1 MEKLVINY
9 KFYLRKSSFKN
20 DLKNANALLKIISEN
35 KPVNFLEIG
44 VLEGATSRNICEVLY
59 LINGNKFNY
68 IGIDI
73 FNKKNFIENKN
84 EFTPISK
91 KINNPLKW
99 FLFRLILKM
108 DPHSKES
115 VEFLLRKFK
124 DSINI
129 YEGLSKNILGQ
140 IDLKKIDFVFL
151 DGGHSYKTVKDDLN
165 ILTNNLK
172 KNSLIICDDYNVPE
186 YGVKK
191 AVDEMIKENYFKDLG
206 RFALIKIKK

>member
-1 MEKLVINY
+1 M
-9 KFYLRKSSFKN
+9 
-20 DLKNANALLKIISEN
+20 
-35 KPVNFLEIG
+35 
-44 VLEGATSRNICEVLY
+44 Y

-73 FNKKNFIENKN
+73 FNKNFIENKN

>member
-1 MEKLVINY
+1 M
-9 KFYLRKSSFKN
+9 
-20 DLKNANALLKIISEN
+20 
-35 KPVNFLEIG
+35 
-44 VLEGATSRNICEVLY
+44 
-59 LINGNKFNY
+59 
-68 IGIDI
+68 
-73 FNKKNFIENKN
+73 
-84 EFTPISK
+84 
-91 KINNPLKW
+91 
-99 FLFRLILKM
+99 
-108 DPHSKES
+108 
-115 VEFLLRKFK
+115 
-124 DSINI
+124 
-129 YEGLSKNILGQ
+129 GQ